1 MDGNEKEKKGVDRE
15 VCVANGAVSNCCHGN
30 RCQCVLGWSEVMK
43 EDLEVLNRQ
52 HKRAHASHTAVYGFV
67 VVASRY

>member
-15 VCVANGAVSNCCHGN
+15 ACVANSAVSNCCHGN
-30 RCQCVLGWSEVMK
+30 RCQHILGGSEVIK
-43 EDLEVLNRQ
+43 EDLEVLNQQ

-67 VVASRY
+67 AVASLY